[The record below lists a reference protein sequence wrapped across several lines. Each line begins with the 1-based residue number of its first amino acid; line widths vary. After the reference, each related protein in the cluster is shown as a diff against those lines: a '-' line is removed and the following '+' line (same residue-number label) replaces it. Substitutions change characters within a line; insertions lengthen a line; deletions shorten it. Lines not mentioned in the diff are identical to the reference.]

1 MQGYRVLNETLMPL
15 LKRKSHCLGK
25 LCLKCYLVGL
35 NEFFKIHISFVK
47 QV

>member
-1 MQGYRVLNETLMPL
+1 MQVYRVLNETLMPF

-25 LCLKCYLVGL
+25 LCLKLYLVGL
-35 NEFFKIHISFVK
+35 KEFFKIHISFVK

>member
-1 MQGYRVLNETLMPL
+1 MLF